1 MVTFVFSIDAVFQ
14 CRFAISPLGEVVQA
28 ARAIGASPR
37 GTPHHAWLSQR
48 EAALRELH
56 ARHDLTP
63 LLVLLPERGYLPDFL
78 TPPPSRPLARIDEEL
93 DRIRATPPAEA
104 LAQIARSLDGR
115 QVDSEIAEVL
125 HSRRAPALLA
135 DLLDALW
142 HGLFE
147 PSWPR
152 LRELLE
158 RDVAHRARRL
168 ADGGLVRLFDDLSP
182 NVALRG
188 RRLRV
193 RQRSTA
199 TVEVGP
205 SGLLLSPS
213 AFISPRVATMADPPL
228 LIYPARG
235 TAALLGTTPL
245 AHGPELS
252 RLIGTT
258 RAEILAS
265 LAEPSTT
272 TSLAHALRRSP
283 GNVADHLAVLHDA
296 GLVTRRRSGRSVLYS
311 RTPLGQSLVGRS

>member
-1 MVTFVFSIDAVFQ
+1 MVTFIFSIDAILQ

-37 GTPHHAWLSQR
+37 GTSHHTWLEERR
-48 EAALRELH
+48 EALRELH

-78 TPPPSRPLARIDEEL
+78 TPPPSGPLARIGDEL
-93 DRIRATPPAEA
+93 GRIRTTPPAEA
-104 LAQIARSLDGR
+104 LAQIARSLEGR
-115 QVDSEIAEVL
+115 RVDPEVEALLRSSE
-125 HSRRAPALLA
+125 APALLA
-135 DLLDALW
+135 DLVDALW
-142 HGLFE
+142 RGLFE
-147 PSWPR
+147 ASWPR

-168 ADGGLVRLFDDLSP
+168 AEGGLVRLFEDLSP

-193 RQRSTA
+193 RQRSTE
-199 TVEVGP
+199 TVELGAK
-205 SGLLLSPS
+205 GLLLSPS
-213 AFISPRVATMADPPL
+213 AFISPRIATMVDPPL
-228 LIYPARG
+228 LVYPARG
-235 TAALLGTTPL
+235 TAALLGTAPVE
-245 AHGPELS
+245 HGPELS

-283 GNVADHLAVLHDA
+283 GNVADHLAVLRDA
-296 GLVTRRRSGRSVLYS
+296 GLVTRRRSGRNVLYS
-311 RTPLGQSLVGRS
+311 RTPLGQSLLGRG